1 MAGDAVDRAPIEERW
16 ATLVATPHWALAL
29 AISHLGGDDRTIP
42 RASTPSWPC
51 STTLIERRQPFSDPH
66 PAR

>member
-29 AISHLGGDDRTIP
+29 AISHLGGDDRTI
-42 RASTPSWPC
+42 
-51 STTLIERRQPFSDPH
+51 RRGQHALVAVLDDPD
-66 PAR
+66 